1 MQSIDVFTCY
11 TIAGAGSLFGLGL
24 LSLVRVE
31 HPRLQQALW
40 IYRLAFLCLAGF
52 LWVGILPPE
61 ERGSAMHTM
70 MGVAA
75 FGASCLAWGFRQ
87 INGQHTPLAVG
98 IGLPLG
104 LAMLLW
110 WTGSAASMA
119 TFAIVQSAVM
129 TFIAGGTFIDQ
140 GIQIRRAPQKRGS
153 EIALLVVAGLFTVD
167 WAIILWH
174 ALRSQGPYPDHLLY
188 APDWLLPASAVGVGL
203 LPLVV
208 ASVVFAI
215 VNERLN
221 QQLRERALRDDLTG
235 TLSRRGLREH
245 GERMLATLMPARMAP
260 RTVVP
265 MATREDTGIAALM
278 LDVDHFKAIND
289 RHGHQVGDE
298 VLRHLS
304 NLLREHLRDDAL
316 LARYG
321 GEEFTVLLPVRSR
334 LDAET
339 VAERLRQ
346 VIEAQPCL
354 SRAGRIPATISIGVA
369 YHQTAHTLDDVLS
382 RADVRLY
389 EAKQAGRNRVICEP
403 LAA

>member
-1 MQSIDVFTCY
+1 MHSIDVFTCY
-11 TIAGAGSLFGLGL
+11 AIAGAGSLFGLGL
-24 LSLVRVE
+24 LSLVRAE
-31 HPRLQQALW
+31 QPRLRQALW
-40 IYRLAFLCLAGF
+40 IYRLAFLFLAGF

-61 ERGSAMHTM
+61 QRGPAMHTM
-70 MGVAA
+70 IGVAA
-75 FGASCLAWGFRQ
+75 IGASCLAWGFRQ

-104 LAMLLW
+104 LGMLLW
-110 WTGSAASMA
+110 WAGAAVSPA
-119 TFAIVQSAVM
+119 TFAVIEAAVM
-129 TFIAGGTFIDQ
+129 TFIAGGTLVDQ
-140 GIQIRRAPQKRGS
+140 GLQMRRTPHRRGS
-153 EIALLVVAGLFTVD
+153 EVALLVVAGLFTVD
-167 WAIILWH
+167 WFLILWATMH
-174 ALRSQGPYPDHLLY
+174 WQGPYPDHLLF

-203 LPLVV
+203 LPLAV

-215 VNERLN
+215 VNDRLN

-245 GERMLATLMPARMAP
+245 GERMLADQLPARMAP
-260 RTVVP
+260 HTVVP
-265 MATREDTGIAALM
+265 MAMRQFTGIAALM

-304 NLLREHLRDDAL
+304 TVLHEHLRDDAL

-334 LDAET
+334 LDAEA

-346 VIEAQPCL
+346 VIEAQPCF
-354 SRAGRIPATISIGVA
+354 SRVGRVPITVSIGVA
-369 YHQTAHTLDDVLS
+369 FHQAAHTLDDVLS

-389 EAKQAGRNRVICEP
+389 EAKQAGRNRVICEQ
-403 LAA
+403 LVA